1 MLSLL
6 CSCEIS
12 HAHEELPSRATWRHV
27 TCLMHMKTCRAEPP
41 GVHWPLPGSYRHHR
55 EPHPAGK
62 KGTTLHRWQKDSAA
76 GYNLERAAPEPK
88 RMRSWGARAIPP
100 EFNYSGIT
108 ALSIESREKLS
119 KFRPENVSQASRIA
133 GVTPADLSILMVH
146 LERYKNNS

>member
-1 MLSLL
+1 
-6 CSCEIS
+6 
-12 HAHEELPSRATWRHV
+12 
-27 TCLMHMKTCRAEPP
+27 
-41 GVHWPLPGSYRHHR
+41 
-55 EPHPAGK
+55 
-62 KGTTLHRWQKDSAA
+62 
-76 GYNLERAAPEPK
+76 
-88 RMRSWGARAIPP
+88 MRSWGARAIPP